1 MSFTALKEITEV
13 TVTRFADS
21 PLGKMTEG
29 KTFDKP
35 ISEYDKPL
43 GYLQIVEN
51 KRDGTKREEDV
62 GAELKEKYPE
72 SEGCQVIREAYL
84 RDKDGNIVKDPE
96 TGEARRID
104 FVVVK
109 DGKVVESVE
118 VTSQT
123 APKDEQC
130 AKEARIRENGGNY
143 IKLPD
148 GSLAEFP
155 KDITTK
161 IERRD

>member
-1 MSFTALKEITEV
+1 MNMAVFKDVAEATA
-13 TVTRFADS
+13 TRFADS

-29 KTFDKP
+29 KSFDKP
-35 ISEYDKPL
+35 MSEYDRPPEFS
-43 GYLQIVEN
+43 QIVEN
-51 KRDGTKREEDV
+51 KRNGIKREEEV
-62 GAELKEKYPE
+62 GTELKEKYPE
-72 SEGCQVIREAYL
+72 SEGYHVIREAYL
-84 RDKDGNIVKDPE
+84 RDKDGNIVKDLE
-96 TGEARRID
+96 ANEARRID
-104 FVVVK
+104 FVAVK
-109 DGKVVESVE
+109 DGKVVESLE

-130 AKEARIRENGGNY
+130 AKEARIRENKGNY

-155 KDITTK
+155 KDTITR